1 MNNANEVSQSITYK
15 LLIFVAHFSQK
26 KIKNFTRFSHFMFLL
41 IKANSSLFVQDFDIS
56 KW

>member
-1 MNNANEVSQSITYK
+1 MNNPNEVSQSITYK